1 MQMVVRKYS
10 GKGAKALVDL
20 LEKNSADV
28 QNTIRSVKGFVS
40 YALARSSDGGFSV
53 TICQDIAGVGESGQ
67 KAKEWIT
74 KNAASSGAT
83 APEVTIGE
91 VIVHMK

>member
-10 GKGAKALVDL
+10 GKGAKALVDM
-20 LEKNSADV
+20 LEKNSAEV
-28 QNTIRSVKGFVS
+28 QTLMRSVKGFVS

-67 KAKEWIT
+67 KAKDWIT
-74 KNAASSGAT
+74 KNAANTGVGS
-83 APEVTIGE
+83 PEITIGE
-91 VIVHMK
+91 VVVHMK

>member
-10 GKGAKALVDL
+10 GKGATALVDL
-20 LEKNSADV
+20 LQKNSAEV
-28 QNTIRSVKGFVS
+28 QSIMRSVKGFVS

-53 TICQDIAGVGESGQ
+53 TICQDIAGIGESGQ
-67 KAKEWIT
+67 KAKDWII
-74 KNAASSGAT
+74 KNAAGTGAP
-83 APEVTIGE
+83 APEISMGE

>member
-20 LEKNSADV
+20 LEKNTAEV
-28 QNTIRSVKGFVS
+28 QTLMRSVKGFVS

-67 KAKEWIT
+67 KAKDWII
-74 KNAASSGAT
+74 KNAATTGAA
-83 APEVTIGE
+83 APELTIGE
-91 VIVHMK
+91 VVVHMK